1 VVVIA
6 VSRKILAAAVGG
18 LALLYGA
25 AQAQQA
31 APPSAPATPPETKTF
46 GDWDVRCFAVKNGH
60 PCDMF
65 QEMANKDSRQ
75 RILSFSLAY
84 DPALNQHLLQITV
97 PLDIS
102 LQKGLTISAGSY
114 TSPAFKFRMCTRDG
128 CFVQTLADNA
138 VVEQLV
144 KAGPEAKVNI
154 VAESNAKSYGLQFS
168 LKGFAAAHDD
178 MVAKARVKATPAEAA
193 KP

>member
-1 VVVIA
+1 MIA

-102 LQKGLTISAGSY
+102 LQKGLTIGVDA
-114 TSPAFKFRMCTRDG
+114 RQTRDDAT
-128 CFVQTLADNA
+128 CFVDPVTKAIDQAD
-138 VVEQLV
+138 
-144 KAGPEAKVNI
+144 PTI
-154 VAESNAKSYGLQFS
+154 
-168 LKGFAAAHDD
+168 
-178 MVAKARVKATPAEAA
+178 
-193 KP
+193 